1 MHVLGTELTPSQ
13 RRQFE
18 VGVQTDG
25 PEIDTQIP
33 AGITVGETHGQDN
46 RKRCRTESGAGEI
59 QAKRRKESAD

>member
-1 MHVLGTELTPSQ
+1 MHVLGTDLTASQ

-18 VGVQTDG
+18 VGVQTDR
-25 PEIDTQIP
+25 PEVDTLIP
-33 AGITVGETHGQDN
+33 AGFTVDETHGQDN